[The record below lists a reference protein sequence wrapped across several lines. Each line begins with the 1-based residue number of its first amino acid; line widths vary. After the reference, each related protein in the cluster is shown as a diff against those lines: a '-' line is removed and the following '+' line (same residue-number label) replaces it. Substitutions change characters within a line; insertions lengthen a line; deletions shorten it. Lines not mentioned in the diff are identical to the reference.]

1 MIGRVIS
8 HYRVLDELG
17 AGGMGVVYKAED
29 VKLSRLV
36 ALKFLPADRHGDRGA
51 TERFLREARTAS
63 ALNHPNI
70 CTIYEVDDFEG
81 MQFIAMELLDGQT
94 LDRTIAGR
102 PLTIGTLL
110 DLAIQTADALG
121 AAHAQGILHRDIKPA
136 NIFVTTRTQAKILDF
151 GLAKALAPALAEPL
165 LTAAATLGADEFVT
179 TGKGIALG
187 TVAYMS
193 PEQARGED
201 LDVRTDLFSFG
212 VVLYEMAT
220 GERTFQGA
228 TTAVVFDAILNR
240 EPPPPRVLN
249 ANVPPELERI
259 IGKALEKDR
268 GRRYQTST
276 ELQADLQAIKR
287 ERDAR
292 GSGSRAVAAAGSSG
306 SRWTSASVEAAVV
319 ATPPPTAAPAVAP
332 PARPASNRPSPLVGV
347 GVAVIAA
354 AAIGGVFA
362 LRPSPP
368 TQPVTPEPVAAEA
381 VTAEPPTTEVPTAD
395 VATPAAAAAPVVP
408 AAVPVVPAATPSGA
422 PPAAP
427 AARPAAARAAAS
439 AAPTAASVPAAA
451 DPAAEEVR
459 VASAKVEANLYD
471 QALTDLKS
479 TLSRYPASASAPN
492 AYMLIG
498 SIYERQARPDDAM
511 ANYVEL
517 RSKFGAT
524 PVAAEATF
532 RLADLTARS
541 KRDDRDR
548 AAMALFDEVVTHHP
562 NSVYAPRAL
571 LRKAAIEE
579 RAKLRV
585 VDPAMGSV
593 PAALVS
599 YRAFT
604 TKYPKAEGA
613 EAAFVQ
619 LAEIYDDLRRYEL
632 AADTWLQL
640 ATEYPDNARDAAW
653 RAADLYDKRV
663 RNMEKARAAYA
674 LVPARSGRYGDA
686 QKKLRP

>member
-102 PLTIGTLL
+102 PLAIGTLL
-110 DLAIQTADALG
+110 DLAIQTSDALG

-136 NIFVTTRTQAKILDF
+136 NIFVTARTQAKILDF

-240 EPPPPRVLN
+240 EPPPPRILN

-306 SRWTSASVEAAVV
+306 SRWTSASVEAAAV
-319 ATPPPTAAPAVAP
+319 ATPPTAAPAIPP
-332 PARPASNRPSPLVGV
+332 PARPASRRTSPLVGV

-362 LRPSPP
+362 LRPSPAAP
-368 TQPVTPEPVAAEA
+368 PATAEPVAAEPA
-381 VTAEPPTTEVPTAD
+381 TAEPAPETPTAD
-395 VATPAAAAAPVVP
+395 VATAAAAAAPVVT
-408 AAVPVVPAATPSGA
+408 AAAPVVPATAPSSA
-422 PPAAP
+422 PPVAP
-427 AARPAAARAAAS
+427 APARPAAARAAAP
-439 AAPTAASVPAAA
+439 AAPAAASVPAAA

-548 AAMALFDEVVTHHP
+548 AAMTLFDEVVTHYP

-663 RNMEKARAAYA
+663 RNMAKARVAYA